1 MRFDYCQTCFVLLYE
16 VLSKNRENYDIYPK
30 ELKIH
35 IRVYFFKQIIFH
47 IFQSPPYT
55 IKLNKVEH
63 RHKNI
68 STGHCIVYSKQ
79 NSCSQTTNSS
89 SLKSVYFCA
98 NNFVETHTQNE
109 YNLILHFTN
118 YATAL
123 LLPPTRNEL
132 HQFPANL
139 KITLWNSSTLTG
151 TLT

>member
-63 RHKNI
+63 RHKKKYTI
-68 STGHCIVYSKQ
+68 ETQKYFYRSLYSL
-79 NSCSQTTNSS
+79 
-89 SLKSVYFCA
+89 LK
-98 NNFVETHTQNE
+98 T
-109 YNLILHFTN
+109 
-118 YATAL
+118 
-123 LLPPTRNEL
+123 
-132 HQFPANL
+132 
-139 KITLWNSSTLTG
+139 K
-151 TLT
+151 